1 MGVVQA
7 CTNDYIILLKLLRYV
22 YSYIIMHMIGD
33 QIEISSLRQQRLISP
48 SQLLSALTMFN
59 EDIK

>member
-33 QIEISSLRQQRLISP
+33 QIEISSLHQQRLISP
-48 SQLLSALTMFN
+48 SQLLSVLTMFN